1 MLVFL
6 HIPKTAGT
14 TLRELAR
21 QQVGSGRCLVVDDV
35 SRVSYRSDSWL
46 AGHEFVAGH
55 FGASIFARLPPGA
68 RVFTML
74 RDPVA
79 RVRSQFRYFSELA
92 ARDVDFNAYRSRF
105 LGRSIEEVL
114 ADRLDPFV
122 NSFFRD
128 TQAWALVSDHQHHYR
143 HPDAHPDEVLAIAR
157 RNLAAM
163 DCFGLVERMADSVRL
178 LNARF
183 GWRIPPAAAEG
194 VRENA
199 SGPVAAAPDRDPAID
214 QLIRAHNPLDVA
226 LHEWAV
232 AEFDRRVAT
241 LGVEVPEAAPP
252 LGERPPTEI
261 RHLVMEPGMAN
272 GERTVDGL
280 LERVAKVEAAN
291 AELVSLNA
299 RLQAWAAE
307 SERLRTTLDLD
318 AKSLRS
324 WAEAN
329 ESRVAGL
336 RARIAELESSRG
348 GCPTT
353 PPGAAR

>member
-105 LGRSIEEVL
+105 LGRSLEEVL

-128 TQAWALVSDHQHHYR
+128 TQAWALASDHQHHYR
-143 HPDAHPDEVLAIAR
+143 RPDAGPEEVLAIAR
-157 RNLAAM
+157 RNLEAM
-163 DCFGLVERMADSVRL
+163 HCFGLVERVADSVRL
-178 LNARF
+178 LNDRF
-183 GWRIPPAAAEG
+183 GWRIPHAAAEG
-194 VRENA
+194 LRENA
-199 SGPVAAAPDRDPAID
+199 SVPVPADSDRDAAID
-214 QLIRAHNPLDVA
+214 ELIRAHNPLDLA

-232 AEFDRRVAT
+232 AEFDRRVAS
-241 LGVEVPEAAPP
+241 LGGDRAEPSTG
-252 LGERPPTEI
+252 LGDRPPTDI

-272 GERTVDGL
+272 GERSVDGL
-280 LERVAKVEAAN
+280 LARIAKVEQAN
-291 AELVSLNA
+291 AELVRLNA

-307 SERLRTTLDLD
+307 SERLRSSIDGD
-318 AKSLRS
+318 AKTLRA
-324 WAEAN
+324 WAESN
-329 ESRVAGL
+329 ESRIAEL
-336 RARIAELESSRG
+336 RARIAELERSTRG
-348 GCPTT
+348 V
-353 PPGAAR
+353 R